1 MQWRHTKGYTDL
13 PTADNATVGFL
24 VSLKYKNQKSE
35 VQFTCHQSPGAFSPS
50 VHTSFLSV
58 ETWVRSALRA
68 LKRNV
73 KRDLFSSRRWTF
85 SATSIGSVS
94 VSLSLYLSFSLS
106 LCLCLYLD
114 SMVLELRSLHLS
126 GRCST
131 TWARSLAPEFLI
143 IQLNP
148 QKTDFMIQH
157 NMGSP
162 EEARKKVKRSPPWC
176 HFS

>member
-106 LCLCLYLD
+106 LSLSLSLPWQYGVRTQIPALVRQVLY
-114 SMVLELRSLHLS
+114 HLS
-126 GRCST
+126 QIPSPWIPNHTAEST
-131 TWARSLAPEFLI
+131 ENRFHDSA
-143 IQLNP
+143 
-148 QKTDFMIQH
+148 QH
-157 NMGSP
+157 G
-162 EEARKKVKRSPPWC
+162 
-176 HFS
+176 